1 MNVISLKVPDVLAA
15 ELAAAANHR
24 GMTKSA
30 LVREA
35 IQAFLREGD
44 SVQSDS
50 ALSRVADLVGAFPGP
65 PDLSVNK
72 EYLKGMGE

>member
-15 ELAAAANHR
+15 ELAAAANRR

-35 IQAFLREGD
+35 IQAFLREGE
-44 SVQSDS
+44 SVQSGS

-65 PDLSVNK
+65 PDLSANK